1 MWCLLVLMQK
11 LRHVPVL
18 VMELCTAGSLYDV
31 IEAPENAFGLCEEEF
46 RTVMVDISKIFHLA
60 CNARCTDISVLIGP
74 PLVILMAHW
83 ALILFPPPVAEG
95 MAHLRRHNIIH
106 RDIKP
111 GNIMRCI
118 SPDGSYSFKLTDF
131 GAARELTDG
140 DRFVSL
146 YGTEEYLVR
155 EADRVLG

>member
-1 MWCLLVLMQK
+1 MTFIARGGPYSLL
-11 LRHVPVL
+11 
-18 VMELCTAGSLYDV
+18 LY
-31 IEAPENAFGLCEEEF
+31 AF
-46 RTVMVDISKIFHLA
+46 
-60 CNARCTDISVLIGP
+60 
-74 PLVILMAHW
+74 
-83 ALILFPPPVAEG
+83 VAEG
-95 MAHLRRHNIIH
+95 MAHLRKHNIIH

-155 EADRVLG
+155 EADRVLYVAVLEGSRVGE